1 MYLHNFYLI
10 LATVIATLHSCN
22 ASSDPIKRFETAVGQ
37 YDRKILEM
45 SNANV
50 VKKTHLLD
58 TGKLTSVS
66 KKLLTLGK
74 AARPLILIVSIVF
87 FQDID
92 KVR

>member
-22 ASSDPIKRFETAVGQ
+22 ARSSDPIKRFETAVGQ

-58 TGKLTSVS
+58 TGKLT
-66 KKLLTLGK
+66 TYFYNIN
-74 AARPLILIVSIVF
+74 LISAMTES
-87 FQDID
+87 QTS
-92 KVR
+92 